1 MPSLLLEHVLGDVQ
15 SCDCTW
21 PARVECKVRDGLD
34 QLLLREAIVTR
45 ANEMRTQLVRT
56 IQATKALTV
65 TKLRSRFESCGRS
78 HTSPNSTLSV
88 RSAIFGAKLPN
99 RFWIGVCGASAAG
112 NDWVCGVGG
121 DVCALAVGMP
131 SAIIIAPAVRKI
143 AMSFFII
150 SLLDRLA

>member
-56 IQATKALTV
+56 IQSDQGADGDQAAVALGELRALPHIPEQHVVGEVCHFRRKAA
-65 TKLRSRFESCGRS
+65 E
-78 HTSPNSTLSV
+78 P
-88 RSAIFGAKLPN
+88 
-99 RFWIGVCGASAAG
+99 
-112 NDWVCGVGG
+112 
-121 DVCALAVGMP
+121 
-131 SAIIIAPAVRKI
+131 
-143 AMSFFII
+143 
-150 SLLDRLA
+150 LLDRRLRRVSRGQRLGLWGRGRRLRSSGWYAFGHHHRSSCEENCNELFHYISP